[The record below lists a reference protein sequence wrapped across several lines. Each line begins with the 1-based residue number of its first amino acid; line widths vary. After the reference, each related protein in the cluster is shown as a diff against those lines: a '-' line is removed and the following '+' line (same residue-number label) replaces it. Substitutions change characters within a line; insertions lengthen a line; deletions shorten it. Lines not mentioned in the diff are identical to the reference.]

1 MEWCSEHDRD
11 DSIPYLSE
19 NIYLTGSVG
28 ALTDWSTTDAILMSS
43 ADYPVW
49 SSASTLFC
57 SCVWADPTSFLA
69 AVTLPANTDI
79 QYKYITVD
87 SGDVTWESD
96 PNNEFTT
103 PTSGIT
109 TRNDVWR

>member
-1 MEWCSEHDRD
+1 F
-11 DSIPYLSE
+11 LE

-43 ADYPVW
+43 ADYPIW
-49 SSASTLFC
+49 ST
-57 SCVWADPTSFLA
+57 
-69 AVTLPANTDI
+69 AVTLLAETDI
-79 QYKYITVD
+79 QYKYIIVD
-87 SGDVTWESD
+87 NGDVTWESD

-103 PTSGIT
+103 ATSGIT